1 MKMRMHLQPWY
12 DHWLEEH
19 KDTGLL
25 YARSGER
32 VQLGQVHFV
41 RDDLG
46 PLFWSGVP
54 YDERP
59 VAGARADCRETALVV
74 GEHHS
79 KSVRLPVYALE
90 RPDIGLRVILR
101 DNWYDWNVS
110 VIAEKPVDADLRG
123 FQLDYLRDEE
133 RERSKDEIGHH
144 GSWGYCFFQGFP
156 EGTRFGPY
164 ARDRARFSTWMRG
177 DHELF
182 TFMWLVLRAANPN
195 FGRPAP

>member
-123 FQLDYLRDEE
+123 FQSAT
-133 RERSKDEIGHH
+133 RSASVRKSASRFVGLLLLPRFPGGH
-144 GSWGYCFFQGFP
+144 P
-156 EGTRFGPY
+156 IRPL
-164 ARDRARFSTWMRG
+164 RARQGALLNVDARG
-177 DHELF
+177 PRTLYVH
-182 TFMWLVLRAANPN
+182 VAGPPR
-195 FGRPAP
+195 R